1 MEFGLH
7 TCAHAFQQ
15 REGSPVNQSMADTHY
30 ENIPKLMRSIRT
42 AIERPGVNRTA
53 MVIIVTSGASGD
65 KVDGEKVDTCI
76 TKFNRRA
83 ADEAHKQ
90 GFAVLER
97 GEIERRLL
105 HKSYGSDNPLLEID
119 MHLGQPA
126 QALIATCLLRL
137 MTCLEAEKYDI
148 YSPEIPSLTS
158 IKANTVHSDVPV
170 LHVPPNP

>member
-42 AIERPGVNRTA
+42 AIDRPGENRTT

-126 QALIATCLLRL
+126 QAVVSTCLLRL

-158 IKANTVHSDVPV
+158 IKANTVHSDVPI